1 MFVYRT
7 VRGTK
12 HAANATPSDSE
23 LRTVADLRTALRRFA
38 VASDAVTR
46 AHGLTPRQ
54 YDLLAVLHARD
65 DPPTPSALAASLS
78 LSRSATTELL
88 TRAAEAGLVAR
99 SLDERDGR
107 IKHVAPTA
115 EGTRRYLAAVG
126 QLRTD
131 RARLLELLT
140 TAAGLAALLAG

>member
-1 MFVYRT
+1 VFVYRT
-7 VRGTK
+7 VRDPK
-12 HAANATPSDSE
+12 HLANVKPSTDE

-38 VASDAVTR
+38 IASDAVTR

-54 YDLLAVLHARD
+54 YDLLAVLHAPGERA
-65 DPPTPSALAASLS
+65 TPSALATSLS

-88 TRAAEAGLVAR
+88 TRAVEAGLVSR

-107 IKHVAPTA
+107 IKNVTPTE
-115 EGTRRYLAAVG
+115 EGTRRYLAAVA
-126 QLRTD
+126 QLRSD

-140 TAAGLAALLAG
+140 TAAGLASLLAG

>member
-1 MFVYRT
+1 VYRT
-7 VRGTK
+7 VRDAK
-12 HAANATPSDSE
+12 HLANVKPSSEE

-38 VASDAVTR
+38 IASDAVTR

-54 YDLLAVLHARD
+54 YDLLAVLHAGEGA
-65 DPPTPSALAASLS
+65 TPSALATSLS

-88 TRAAEAGLVAR
+88 TRAVEAGLVAR

-107 IKHVAPTA
+107 IKNVTPTE